1 MEGMFDVCFGVFA
14 DRNTADKVD
23 EVNDRKARSN
33 CLHCKSGRMNLLLN
47 WKELLHLL
55 IFLQGIL
62 ETNSGD
68 STEVRA
74 ARIAAE
80 TPLREEECGR
90 AEL

>member
-1 MEGMFDVCFGVFA
+1 
-14 DRNTADKVD
+14 
-23 EVNDRKARSN
+23 
-33 CLHCKSGRMNLLLN
+33 MNLLLN

-68 STEVRA
+68 STEVGA